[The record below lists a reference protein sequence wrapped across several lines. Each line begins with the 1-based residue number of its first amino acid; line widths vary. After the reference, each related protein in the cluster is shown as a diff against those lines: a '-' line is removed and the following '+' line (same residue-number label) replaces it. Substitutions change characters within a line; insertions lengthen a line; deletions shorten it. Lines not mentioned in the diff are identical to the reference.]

1 MILGM
6 VCGVCSSFSIG
17 AMFAVAYSIPS
28 QLAADDEKRTGR
40 SHAAM
45 YFAVQ
50 GLFSGIAS
58 GIGGTALLTLLK
70 KTELWEHKSTFYITV
85 AAAIAAL
92 IAFGLAFLLPKSI
105 SQLGR
110 EKKAEQPQEE
120 AVEPELVEEQQN
132 PEE

>member
-1 MILGM
+1 MLAFFGISLLDVSGTVKIILGI

-28 QLAADDEKRTGR
+28 QLAADDEARTGR

-58 GIGGTALLTLLK
+58 GIGAVDGLQERFGVPLARAKEIETYCA
-70 KTELWEHKSTFYITV
+70 ERIG
-85 AAAIAAL
+85 
-92 IAFGLAFLLPKSI
+92 GLALPRFVADLPCAKRKTPLDLL
-105 SQLGR
+105 
-110 EKKAEQPQEE
+110 
-120 AVEPELVEEQQN
+120 
-132 PEE
+132 